1 MTTLAGAGTQ
11 TAAASATVRLP
22 APVPGGLRSAARS
35 LARHGIGREVLTFG
49 AIGIASTAA
58 YAVLYLAIRSVTGP
72 AAANALALVIT
83 AVGNTAANRRLT
95 FGGAEPRLGPVP
107 ATAPGRLRTL
117 VRARAG
123 EAAWVLPATAGVLVL
138 ATILYVVNLTVSGYA
153 NVYYSGAAWAA
164 SQSWSA
170 WFMGSVDP
178 ANFITIDK
186 PPLATMVMGMSVR
199 LFGLSS
205 ASILLPQALMGVGTV
220 ALTMAVVRR
229 TFGAPASI
237 IAGLITAL
245 TPAAVLIFR
254 YNNPDALLTLVLV
267 GAAYAFVRA
276 LEYGSL
282 RWVAVAGVLVGL
294 GFETKLL
301 QAYLVLPVF
310 AIVWAIAAPGSIRR
324 RVTGLAV
331 AAVSVTMA
339 SAWWVAA
346 MELIPAASR
355 AYVGGSTNNSALDLV
370 LGYDGL
376 GRIFG
381 GSGGGAGGGG
391 QGGSG
396 FSGTPGILRL
406 FNSQL
411 GGQISWFL
419 PLSVIGLAAGLI
431 SRFRAPR
438 TDLARAAFLMWGG
451 WLAIHA
457 IVFSFMSG
465 VIHSYYVVAMAPAVG
480 ALVGGGVVALW
491 RARERRPWVGAV
503 LGLALVGSAGVAL
516 MLLDRT
522 PSFVPGL
529 GLVVLAVTAV
539 TVPLIAL
546 RPAVTRGRVQA
557 AAAAIALA
565 MLLAA
570 PAAYA
575 VDTMQTAYSGGD
587 PSAGP
592 QAISTEGGPG
602 ADGGSGGFPGGP
614 QGNPDSSMGRPP
626 TGGPGGNAAMGNA
639 AGGPGGQGGALD
651 TATLDYLVA
660 NQGSAT
666 WIVAV
671 SDATSSGQIELSAG
685 RAVMAMGGFTGSD
698 NALTLEQLQAL
709 VSSGDLRFVS
719 VGGGGGPGGGG
730 GGPNGQASSSD
741 ITSWVSSACTAVS
754 VGGSITSIYDCAGAV
769 SG

>member
-1 MTTLAGAGTQ
+1 MTTLAPP
-11 TAAASATVRLP
+11 S
-22 APVPGGLRSAARS
+22 
-35 LARHGIGREVLTFG
+35 
-49 AIGIASTAA
+49 
-58 YAVLYLAIRSVTGP
+58 
-72 AAANALALVIT
+72 
-83 AVGNTAANRRLT
+83 
-95 FGGAEPRLGPVP
+95 AEPRLGPAAVP
-107 ATAPGRLRTL
+107 ARSRLRSL
-117 VRARAG
+117 IRARAG

-170 WFMGSVDP
+170 WFFGSIDP
-178 ANFITIDK
+178 SNFITVDK
-186 PPLATMVMGMSVR
+186 PPLATMVMGLSVR

-220 ALTMAVVRR
+220 ALTMATVRR

-237 IAGLITAL
+237 IAGLVTAL

-254 YNNPDALLTLVLV
+254 YNNPDALLTLLLV
-267 GAAYAFVRA
+267 GSAYAFIRA
-276 LEYGSL
+276 LEHNSL
-282 RWVAVAGVLVGL
+282 RWVALAGVLVGL

-310 AIVWAIAAPGSIRR
+310 ALVWAFAAPGSIRR
-324 RVTGLAV
+324 RIAGLGV
-331 AAVSVTMA
+331 ALASVTVA
-339 SAWWVAA
+339 SAWWVGA

-381 GSGGGAGGGG
+381 GGGGGGGNVGG
-391 QGGSG
+391 QGGAG

-411 GGQISWFL
+411 GGQVAWFL
-419 PLSVIGLAAGLI
+419 PLSVVGLAAGLI
-431 SRFRAPR
+431 ARHRAPR

-480 ALVGGGVVALW
+480 ALVGGGVVAMW
-491 RARERRPWVGAV
+491 RARDRHPWTGAI
-503 LGLALVGSAGVAL
+503 LGLSLAASAGLALV
-516 MLLDRT
+516 LLDRT
-522 PSFVPGL
+522 PTFVPGL
-529 GLVVLAVTAV
+529 GLVVLAVTAI
-539 TVPLIAL
+539 TVPLVAL
-546 RPAVTRGRVQA
+546 RPGISRGRVQVAGA
-557 AAAAIALA
+557 ALALA
-565 MLLAA
+565 MLLAG
-570 PAAYA
+570 PMAYA

-592 QAISTEGGPG
+592 TVSGSDIGP
-602 ADGGSGGFPGGP
+602 
-614 QGNPDSSMGRPP
+614 
-626 TGGPGGNAAMGNA
+626 GGPGGGQQGAPGGAMGA
-639 AGGPGGQGGALD
+639 PGEAMGAPGGAMGGPDGTTRADGAGGPDGGDGAGGAGRTQALD
-651 TATLDYLVA
+651 AATGAYLVA
-660 NQGSAT
+660 NQGSSK

-671 SDATSSGQIELSAG
+671 SDASTASTIELALG
-685 RAVMAMGGFTGSD
+685 KPVMAIGGFSGSD
-698 NALTLEQLQAL
+698 NALTLDGLKAL
-709 VSSGDLRFVS
+709 VASGDLRFIATAS
-719 VGGGGGPGGGG
+719 GPGGDGGGGGRQG
-730 GGPNGQASSSD
+730 SSEISTWVATACSALTID
-741 ITSWVSSACTAVS
+741 GSSTSV
-754 VGGSITSIYDCAGAV
+754 YDCAGAV